1 MQAAL
6 ENLLSDFGERGIL
19 VLQIESGFA
28 ILQSVGKIAKILK
41 ARGNKIMKCKK
52 LSKVASLLLA
62 MLLLTSAFAM
72 PAAAAG
78 PFTDV
83 SEKAW
88 YYEAVEYAC
97 SHGLFEGTSATAFSP
112 ERPMTRA
119 MFVQVLANKTKN
131 YVKADWAGKS
141 SFDDVK
147 AGSWYEPAVSWANR
161 TGLVD
166 GMGPRSFA
174 PLSNVTREQMAV
186 ILYNYAKTTGNDVS
200 RNESALSA
208 FPDASSVSGWARE
221 AMQWAVSH
229 SIIGGSNGLLKPKN
243 SARRCE
249 VAQVFR
255 AADSV
260 LVKTDVPIPDPTDP
274 QLYANLEAFGNS
286 PEGKEMLT
294 QIAAAVNAQIPNE
307 LRVELDCV
315 GNSLIYIYMLTVDVD
330 TSGLAEKLDQATDQ
344 LEESMTELL
353 LELEEMVAEP
363 NPTVILYFEDING
376 NEIYSCEF
384 YLE

>member
-1 MQAAL
+1 MRCKTIQKAA
-6 ENLLSDFGERGIL
+6 
-19 VLQIESGFA
+19 V
-28 ILQSVGKIAKILK
+28 
-41 ARGNKIMKCKK
+41 
-52 LSKVASLLLA
+52 
-62 MLLLTSAFAM
+62 LLLTVILLASAFAM

-83 SEKAW
+83 PGSAW
-88 YYEAVEYAC
+88 YFDAVEYAC

-147 AGSWYEPAVSWANR
+147 AGSWYELAVSWANR

-208 FPDASSVSGWARE
+208 FPDAASVSSWARE

-260 LVKTDVPIPDPTDP
+260 LVKTDVPIPDPAGP
-274 QLYANLEAFGNS
+274 QLYANVEAFGKS
-286 PEGKEMLT
+286 QEGKET
-294 QIAAAVNAQIPNE
+294 IAEMTTVVNGQLPKEIRAEIE
-307 LRVELDCV
+307 CM
-315 GNSLIYIYMLTVDVD
+315 GNSMICVYTLTVDVD
-330 TSGLAEKLDQATDQ
+330 TSGLAEALDREADRLREPFGDLIQ
-344 LEESMTELL
+344 
-353 LELEEMVAEP
+353 ELEKLVAEP
-363 NPTVILYFEDING
+363 NPTVILLVEDING
-376 NEIYSCEF
+376 KEVYSCEF
-384 YLE
+384 YME